1 MSVALSSL
9 WLPILASGIA
19 VFIASS
25 LIWTVVQYHNSDWQ
39 KLPDEEAARQALK
52 GTAPGQYSVPHA
64 ADGKARQSPEW
75 QAKYKEGPTAMM
87 VVFPRGSLAM
97 GKQFVQWIVYCLVI
111 SLFVAYVAAAT
122 LPAGTVY
129 LKVFQVTGTTAL
141 LAYAGGAAAGSI
153 WFGHTW
159 GRTMKDILDGLIHGL
174 LTAGIFGWLW
184 P

>member
-1 MSVALSSL
+1 
-9 WLPILASGIA
+9 
-19 VFIASS
+19 
-25 LIWTVVQYHNSDWQ
+25 
-39 KLPDEEAARQALK
+39 
-52 GTAPGQYSVPHA
+52 
-64 ADGKARQSPEW
+64 
-75 QAKYKEGPTAMM
+75 
-87 VVFPRGSLAM
+87 M